1 MRLVQRE
8 AKPPFLSTLRGYSA
22 NSPCAPTAFVGGE
35 GPSLLYVEEEEGV
48 TFPTAHSEVWRD
60 WEWDTDT
67 QPVKTLT

>member
-48 TFPTAHSEVWRD
+48 TFPTAHRGSGVRFGE
-60 WEWDTDT
+60 TGNG
-67 QPVKTLT
+67 TLTHNQ